1 MSISPS
7 TGHDEIDIQHAEL
20 DHLVDKALAFCDKS
34 NDPAA
39 SCAAC
44 SPNQQASCRRDVV
57 ALIRELLKFMAG
69 HFRYEEQLMRSLP
82 DNAVCREHVRRH
94 KRAHAEIS
102 AWVSALTARLATSDP
117 YAIAAK
123 LRSILTEW
131 TGAHASGLDSS
142 MVELQQQTGHSE
154 LDEDAELV
162 ELLAQHQPR
171 FTGDSK

>member
-20 DHLVDKALAFCDKS
+20 DRLVDKALAFCDKS

-39 SCAAC
+39 RCAAC
-44 SPNQQASCRRDVV
+44 SPNQQASCRREVV

-102 AWVSALTARLATSDP
+102 AWVSALT
-117 YAIAAK
+117 AK